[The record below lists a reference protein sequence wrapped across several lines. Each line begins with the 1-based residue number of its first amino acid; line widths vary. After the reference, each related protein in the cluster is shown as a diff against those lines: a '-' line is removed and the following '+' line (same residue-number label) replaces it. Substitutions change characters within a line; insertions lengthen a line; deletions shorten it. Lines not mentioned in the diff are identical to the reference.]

1 MVLTDSIMQLF
12 LPVQRDDV
20 VQMFHLKQMYRL
32 ADPAKGMKGAV
43 DKAMEIASTDPNAVI
58 LQQFENPA
66 NSEIH
71 RRTTGPE
78 IWRDTDGQVS
88 IFVSGVG
95 TGGTIT
101 GAHSRRKFSLAHVFV
116 ALH

>member
-1 MVLTDSIMQLF
+1 
-12 LPVQRDDV
+12 
-20 VQMFHLKQMYRL
+20 MYRL

-43 DKAMEIASTDPNAVI
+43 DKAMEIASTDPNATI

-101 GAHSRRKFSLAHVFV
+101 GVHSNRFVLSAHVIST
-116 ALH
+116 LH